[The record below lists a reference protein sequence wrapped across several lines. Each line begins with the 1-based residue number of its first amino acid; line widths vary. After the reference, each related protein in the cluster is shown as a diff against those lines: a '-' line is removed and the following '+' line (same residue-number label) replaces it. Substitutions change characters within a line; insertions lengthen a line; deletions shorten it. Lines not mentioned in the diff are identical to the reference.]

1 MRDGANF
8 KENKKESAISTFF
21 FMFHVYGR
29 LARENVENKIITP
42 LDPPPAPG
50 NVQKNTT
57 LKKASRQKLKKRID

>member
-57 LKKASRQKLKKRID
+57 